1 MVVIA
6 LVVAGLAIAGVFGGS
21 DKKSRHHRQTTPT
34 TSTPTT
40 STSSTTPSVAMP
52 APPTTDTQTDTQGG
66 GGGGGSDY
74 PASFRQAVHRELR
87 EGRPVA
93 RGCVCAYART
103 KKAYSFP
110 ELLIAL
116 KKAQQGNSPAKI
128 KNIFIKCAQEN
139 S

>member
-1 MVVIA
+1 
-6 LVVAGLAIAGVFGGS
+6 
-21 DKKSRHHRQTTPT
+21 
-34 TSTPTT
+34 
-40 STSSTTPSVAMP
+40 MP

-66 GGGGGSDY
+66 GGGGGGSDY
-74 PASFRQAVHRELR
+74 PASFGKQFIASCEKGGLSH
-87 EGRPVA
+87 A
-93 RGCVCAYART
+93 GCVCAYART